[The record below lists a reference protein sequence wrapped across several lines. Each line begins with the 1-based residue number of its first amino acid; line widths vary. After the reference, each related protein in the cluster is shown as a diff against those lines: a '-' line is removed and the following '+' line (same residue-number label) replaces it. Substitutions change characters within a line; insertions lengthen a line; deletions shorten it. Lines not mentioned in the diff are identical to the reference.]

1 MFIFIAIQVSLASLI
16 IYGIP
21 KLPSAELDRK
31 TLAIFLIA
39 LPVWVIY
46 SIQKMPRH
54 LIGWRRKLPFISFL
68 GFGLSLLIFVLL
80 LVVLT
85 FVAAVTGLDIS
96 KIYFYTVI
104 PLYSLSLFIA
114 LIFQSKE
121 ISRLATFGLDYGE
134 RIESR
139 VTEDDITTQGMGETL
154 AMLNLLDLSPD
165 LKMMD
170 LKKRYKELVK
180 LYHPDRLSQMTDE
193 DKLVAE
199 KEFKRFKRAY
209 ELVKKQIE
217 DGKL

>member
-1 MFIFIAIQVSLASLI
+1 
-16 IYGIP
+16 
-21 KLPSAELDRK
+21 
-31 TLAIFLIA
+31 
-39 LPVWVIY
+39 
-46 SIQKMPRH
+46 MPRH

-85 FVAAVTGLDIS
+85 FIAAVTGLDIS
-96 KIYFYTVI
+96 EIYFYTVI

-170 LKKRYKELVK
+170 LKTVSYTHL
-180 LYHPDRLSQMTDE
+180 
-193 DKLVAE
+193 
-199 KEFKRFKRAY
+199 RAH
-209 ELVKKQIE
+209 ET
-217 DGKL
+217 